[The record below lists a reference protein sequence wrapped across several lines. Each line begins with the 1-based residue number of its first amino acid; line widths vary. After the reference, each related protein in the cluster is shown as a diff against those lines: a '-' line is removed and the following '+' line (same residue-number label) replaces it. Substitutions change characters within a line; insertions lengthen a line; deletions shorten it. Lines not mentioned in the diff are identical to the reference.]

1 MRKDKNINHQVRYM
15 IINELVKLME
25 DINMK
30 EIPENENAKKY
41 SQFC

>member
-1 MRKDKNINHQVRYM
+1 M

-30 EIPENENAKKY
+30 EIPEGENPKNQSILFREY
-41 SQFC
+41 LI

>member
-1 MRKDKNINHQVRYM
+1 MIKDNNINHKVSYM

-30 EIPENENAKKY
+30 EIPEGENPKN
-41 SQFC
+41 